1 MMNLTPVTH
10 GRPKQLQSLMCCAA
24 ALLLSA
30 CQQTQIVF
38 TPTEPPS
45 LASFEI
51 PYPLDNHLPESGVII
66 PATDPIF
73 SDEVYTELDLP
84 YQLHRLASVQS
95 NHELNSNSLSTHALS
110 SNSLSSNSLS
120 NRVSLAAISPQ
131 APFNN
136 PDILQIAL
144 QEKARALA
152 IHLADP
158 CLETFSIRVSLHSI
172 NLSLT
177 CPDDV
182 NHIYGLLVQ
191 FWQPNTFVDATTAP
205 VDVDNIRRQ
214 LKLNKHLNAFS
225 GAEIDKLWRE
235 KLLGPEHAYNKVLNN
250 DALFDS
256 LNLKQLQQ
264 IQQQAASQAQ
274 WHLFLPNMQA
284 KNAEF
289 DLQASIKQ
297 WPRLTKSLPK
307 SLSKSPQQAD
317 KLETTTPKQTQKI
330 YLIDAPGSVQTQVR
344 LGYRIDYRIDHRID
358 YRIDHSINHAIGHTV
373 DSELGDISETS
384 QLSSQEVALSCR
396 SLSALMG
403 RSFSGRLYYDLRE
416 KRGLTYGIY
425 GQCANAPL
433 SSSIKFYGS
442 TAIEHTGAFVVGILD
457 HLVLVKTQSASQ
469 GEINALKTYLIGEDL
484 LSQDNSIQRENQYLQ
499 QIATGLTQ
507 VDVQKLN
514 AELQALTPKR
524 LQQLANGAFSG
535 EPLIILRGDIDR
547 IIPDLTSKLPEWQL
561 ERVKVD

>member
-1 MMNLTPVTH
+1 MMNLTATH
-10 GRPKQLQSLMCCAA
+10 GRPKQLQSLMCCVM

-45 LASFEI
+45 LASFNT
-51 PYPLDNHLPESGVII
+51 PYPLDNHLPESGIII
-66 PATDPIF
+66 PATDPMF
-73 SDEVYTELDLP
+73 SDEVHTELDLP

-95 NHELNSNSLSTHALS
+95 NHDLNSNCLSTHALS
-110 SNSLSSNSLS
+110 SNSLS
-120 NRVSLAAISPQ
+120 NRISLAAISPQ

-152 IHLADP
+152 ISLADP

-182 NHIYGLLVQ
+182 NHIFGLLVQ

-205 VDVDNIRRQ
+205 VDIDNIRRQ

-235 KLLGPEHAYNKVLNN
+235 KLLGPEHPYNKVLNN
-250 DALFDS
+250 DELFDS

-284 KNAEF
+284 KNAKF
-289 DLQASIKQ
+289 DLQGSIKL
-297 WPRLTKSLPK
+297 WPLLTTSLPK
-307 SLSKSPQQAD
+307 SLSKSSPQAD

-344 LGYRIDYRIDHRID
+344 LGYRIDYRIDH
-358 YRIDHSINHAIGHTV
+358 SINHAIGHTI
-373 DSELGDISETS
+373 DSELGDMSETS

-433 SSSIKFYGS
+433 SSSIKFYSS

-457 HLVLVKTQSASQ
+457 HLALVKTQSASQ

-499 QIATGLTQ
+499 QLATGLTQ
-507 VDVQKLN
+507 VDVQQLN

>member
-1 MMNLTPVTH
+1 MMNLTATH

-45 LASFEI
+45 LASFDT

-66 PATDPIF
+66 PATDPMF

-95 NHELNSNSLSTHALS
+95 NHDLNSNSQSTHALS
-110 SNSLSSNSLS
+110 RNSLS

-152 IHLADP
+152 ISLADP

-191 FWQPNTFVDATTAP
+191 FWQPNTFIDATTAP
-205 VDVDNIRRQ
+205 VDIDNIRRQ

-250 DALFDS
+250 NELFDS
-256 LNLKQLQQ
+256 LNLNQLQQ
-264 IQQQAASQAQ
+264 IQQQAVSHAQ

-297 WPRLTKSLPK
+297 WPMLTTSLAKSFPK
-307 SLSKSPQQAD
+307 SSSHAD
-317 KLETTTPKQTQKI
+317 KLETTTPKQTKKI

-344 LGYRIDYRIDHRID
+344 LGYRIDYRIDH
-358 YRIDHSINHAIGHTV
+358 SINHAIGHTV
-373 DSELGDISETS
+373 DSELGDMSETS
-384 QLSSQEVALSCR
+384 QLSSQEIALSCR

-425 GQCANAPL
+425 GQCANATL

-457 HLVLVKTQSASQ
+457 HLALVKTQSASQ
-469 GEINALKTYLIGEDL
+469 GEINALKTYLIGEDV
-484 LSQDNSIQRENQYLQ
+484 LSQDNSIQRENQYLHQ
-499 QIATGLTQ
+499 LATGLTQ
-507 VDVQKLN
+507 VDVQQLN

-561 ERVKVD
+561 ERIKVD

>member
-45 LASFEI
+45 LASFDT
-51 PYPLDNHLPESGVII
+51 PYPLDNHLPESGIII
-66 PATDPIF
+66 PATDPMF
-73 SDEVYTELDLP
+73 SDEVHTELNLP

-95 NHELNSNSLSTHALS
+95 NHDLNSNSLSSNSLSTHALS
-110 SNSLSSNSLS
+110 RNSLS
-120 NRVSLAAISPQ
+120 NRVSLAAVSPQ

-182 NHIYGLLVQ
+182 NHIYGLLMQ
-191 FWQPNTFVDATTAP
+191 FWQPNTFIDATTAP
-205 VDVDNIRRQ
+205 VDIDNIRRQ

-235 KLLGPEHAYNKVLNN
+235 KLLGPEHPYNKVLNN
-250 DALFDS
+250 DELFDS

-297 WPRLTKSLPK
+297 WPMLTKSLPK
-307 SLSKSPQQAD
+307 SLSKSSPQAD
-317 KLETTTPKQTQKI
+317 KLETTTPKQTKKI
-330 YLIDAPGSVQTQVR
+330 FLIDAPGSVQTQVR
-344 LGYRIDYRIDHRID
+344 LGYRID
-358 YRIDHSINHAIGHTV
+358 HAIGHTV
-373 DSELGDISETS
+373 DSELGDMSEKS
-384 QLSSQEVALSCR
+384 QLNSQEIALSCR

-433 SSSIKFYGS
+433 STSIKFYGS

-457 HLVLVKTQSASQ
+457 HLALVKTQSASQ
-469 GEINALKTYLIGEDL
+469 GEINALKTYLMGEDV

-499 QIATGLTQ
+499 QLATGLTQ
-507 VDVQKLN
+507 VDVQQLN

-524 LQQLANGAFSG
+524 LQHLANGAFSG

>member
-10 GRPKQLQSLMCCAA
+10 GRPKQLQGLMYGVV

-45 LASFEI
+45 LASFDT

-66 PATDPIF
+66 PATDPVF
-73 SDEVYTELDLP
+73 SDEVHTELDLP
-84 YQLHRLASVQS
+84 YQLHRLASVQR
-95 NHELNSNSLSTHALS
+95 THV
-110 SNSLSSNSLS
+110 LSSNSLS

-136 PDILQIAL
+136 PDILHLAL

-152 IHLADP
+152 ISLADP

-182 NHIYGLLVQ
+182 NHIYGLLMQ
-191 FWQPNTFVDATTAP
+191 FWQPNTFINATTAP
-205 VDVDNIRRQ
+205 VDIDNIRRQ

-235 KLLGPEHAYNKVLNN
+235 KLLGPEHPYNKVLNN
-250 DALFDS
+250 DELFDS

-274 WHLFLPNMQA
+274 WHLFLPNIQA

-289 DLQASIKQ
+289 NLQASIKQ
-297 WPRLTKSLPK
+297 WPMLTTSLPK
-307 SLSKSPQQAD
+307 SFPKSSSHAD
-317 KLETTTPKQTQKI
+317 KLETTTPKQTKKI

-344 LGYRIDYRIDHRID
+344 LGYRIDH
-358 YRIDHSINHAIGHTV
+358 RIDHSINHAIGHTV
-373 DSELGDISETS
+373 DSELGDTSETNP
-384 QLSSQEVALSCR
+384 LSSQEVTLSCR
-396 SLSALMG
+396 SLSALVG

-442 TAIEHTGAFVVGILD
+442 TAIKHTGAFVVGILD
-457 HLVLVKTQSASQ
+457 HLALVKTQSASQ
-469 GEINALKTYLIGEDL
+469 GEINALKTYLMGEDL

-499 QIATGLTQ
+499 QLTTGLTQ

-514 AELQALTPKR
+514 AELQALTPAR

-535 EPLIILRGDIDR
+535 EPLIILRGDIDK

>member
-45 LASFEI
+45 LASFNT

-66 PATDPIF
+66 PATDPMF
-73 SDEVYTELDLP
+73 SDEVHTELDLP
-84 YQLHRLASVQS
+84 YRLHRLASVQS
-95 NHELNSNSLSTHALS
+95 THDLNSNNLSTHALS
-110 SNSLSSNSLS
+110 SHALSSNTLS

-152 IHLADP
+152 ISLADP
-158 CLETFSIRVSLHSI
+158 CLDTFSIRVSLHSI

-182 NHIYGLLVQ
+182 NHIYGLLMQ

-205 VDVDNIRRQ
+205 VDIDNIRRQ
-214 LKLNKHLNAFS
+214 LKLNMHLNAFS
-225 GAEIDKLWRE
+225 GAEIDKAWRE
-235 KLLGPEHAYNKVLNN
+235 KLLGPEHPYNKVLNN
-250 DALFDS
+250 DELFDS
-256 LNLKQLQQ
+256 LNLNQLQQ

-297 WPRLTKSLPK
+297 WPMLTKSLPK
-307 SLSKSPQQAD
+307 SLSKSSSHAD
-317 KLETTTPKQTQKI
+317 KLETTTPKQTKKI

-344 LGYRIDYRIDHRID
+344 LGYRIG
-358 YRIDHSINHAIGHTV
+358 YRIDHSINHAIGHTI
-373 DSELGDISETS
+373 DSELGDMSETS
-384 QLSSQEVALSCR
+384 QLSSQEVTLSCR

-457 HLVLVKTQSASQ
+457 HLALVKTQSASQ
-469 GEINALKTYLIGEDL
+469 GEINALKTYLIGEDV

-499 QIATGLTQ
+499 QLATGLTQ
-507 VDVQKLN
+507 VDVQQLN

>member
-45 LASFEI
+45 LASFDT

-66 PATDPIF
+66 PATDPMF

-95 NHELNSNSLSTHALS
+95 NHDLNSNNLSTHDLS

-152 IHLADP
+152 ISLADP

-205 VDVDNIRRQ
+205 VDIDNIRRQ

-250 DALFDS
+250 DELFDS

-284 KNAEF
+284 KNAKF
-289 DLQASIKQ
+289 DLQASIKL
-297 WPRLTKSLPK
+297 WPLLTTSFPK
-307 SLSKSPQQAD
+307 SSPQAD

-344 LGYRIDYRIDHRID
+344 LGYRIDYRIDH
-358 YRIDHSINHAIGHTV
+358 SINHAIGHTV
-373 DSELGDISETS
+373 DSELGDMSEKS
-384 QLSSQEVALSCR
+384 QLSSQEVTLSCH

-457 HLVLVKTQSASQ
+457 HLALVKTQSASQ

-484 LSQDNSIQRENQYLQ
+484 LSQDNSIQRENQYLHQ
-499 QIATGLTQ
+499 LTTELTQ
-507 VDVQKLN
+507 VDVQQLN

>member
-1 MMNLTPVTH
+1 MMNLTATH
-10 GRPKQLQSLMCCAA
+10 GRPKQLQSLMCCVM

-45 LASFEI
+45 LASFNT
-51 PYPLDNHLPESGVII
+51 PYPLDNHLPESGIII
-66 PATDPIF
+66 PATDPMF
-73 SDEVYTELDLP
+73 SDEVHTELDLP

-95 NHELNSNSLSTHALS
+95 NHDLNSNCLSTHALS
-110 SNSLSSNSLS
+110 SNSLS
-120 NRVSLAAISPQ
+120 NRISLATISPQ

-152 IHLADP
+152 ISLADP

-205 VDVDNIRRQ
+205 VDIDNIRRQ

-235 KLLGPEHAYNKVLNN
+235 KLLGPEHPYNKVLNN

-284 KNAEF
+284 KNAKF
-289 DLQASIKQ
+289 DLQASIKL
-297 WPRLTKSLPK
+297 WPLLTTSLPK
-307 SLSKSPQQAD
+307 SLSKSSPQAD
-317 KLETTTPKQTQKI
+317 KRETTTPKQTQKI

-344 LGYRIDYRIDHRID
+344 LGYRID
-358 YRIDHSINHAIGHTV
+358 HSINHAIGHTI
-373 DSELGDISETS
+373 DSELGDMSETS

-457 HLVLVKTQSASQ
+457 HLALVKTQSASQ

-499 QIATGLTQ
+499 QVATGLTQ

>member
-1 MMNLTPVTH
+1 MMNLTAVSL
-10 GRPKQLQSLMCCAA
+10 GPKQLHSLMCCAA

-45 LASFEI
+45 LASFDT
-51 PYPLDNHLPESGVII
+51 PNSLSTHLPESGVII
-66 PATDPIF
+66 PATDPMF
-73 SDEVYTELDLP
+73 SDEVHTELDLP
-84 YQLHRLASVQS
+84 YQLHRLAAFES
-95 NHELNSNSLSTHALS
+95 SNSLSTHA
-110 SNSLSSNSLS
+110 LSSNSLS

-136 PDILQIAL
+136 PDILQLAL

-177 CPDDV
+177 CPDDI
-182 NHIYGLLVQ
+182 NHIYGLLMQ

-205 VDVDNIRRQ
+205 VDIDNIRRQ

-225 GAEIDKLWRE
+225 GAEIDKVWRE

-250 DALFDS
+250 DELFDS

-289 DLQASIKQ
+289 NLQASIKQ

-307 SLSKSPQQAD
+307 SLSKSSPQAD
-317 KLETTTPKQTQKI
+317 KLETTTPKQTKKI

-344 LGYRIDYRIDHRID
+344 LGYRIDYRIDH
-358 YRIDHSINHAIGHTV
+358 SINHAMGHTV
-373 DSELGDISETS
+373 DSELGDMSETS
-384 QLSSQEVALSCR
+384 QLSSQEVALGCR

-425 GQCANAPL
+425 GQCANASL

-457 HLVLVKTQSASQ
+457 HLALVKTQSASQ

-484 LSQDNSIQRENQYLQ
+484 LNQDNSIQRENQYLQ
-499 QIATGLTQ
+499 QVATGLTQ
-507 VDVQKLN
+507 VDVQQLN

>member
-10 GRPKQLQSLMCCAA
+10 GRSKQLQSLMCCVV

-45 LASFEI
+45 LASFDT
-51 PYPLDNHLPESGVII
+51 PYPLDNHLPESGIII

-73 SDEVYTELDLP
+73 SDEVHTELDLP

-95 NHELNSNSLSTHALS
+95 NHDLNSNSLSTHA
-110 SNSLSSNSLS
+110 LSSNSLS

-152 IHLADP
+152 ISLADP
-158 CLETFSIRVSLHSI
+158 CLETFGIRVSLHSI

-177 CPDDV
+177 CPNDV
-182 NHIYGLLVQ
+182 NHIYGLLMQ
-191 FWQPNTFVDATTAP
+191 FWQPNTFIDATTAP
-205 VDVDNIRRQ
+205 VDIDNIRRQ

-225 GAEIDKLWRE
+225 GAEIDKAWRE

-250 DALFDS
+250 NELFDS

-274 WHLFLPNMQA
+274 WHLFLLNKQV
-284 KNAEF
+284 NNTEL
-289 DLQASIKQ
+289 DLKASIKL
-297 WPRLTKSLPK
+297 WPLLTKSF
-307 SLSKSPQQAD
+307 PQSSRQAD
-317 KLETTTPKQTQKI
+317 KLKTTTPKQTKRI
-330 YLIDAPGSVQTQVR
+330 YLIDATGSVQTQVR
-344 LGYRIDYRIDHRID
+344 LGYRID
-358 YRIDHSINHAIGHTV
+358 HSINHAIGHSI
-373 DSELGDISETS
+373 DPALDGRSETS
-384 QLSSQEVALSCR
+384 QLSSQEIALSCR

-457 HLVLVKTQSASQ
+457 HLALVKMQSGSQ
-469 GEINALKTYLIGEDL
+469 GEIDALKTYLMGEDL
-484 LSQDNSIQRENQYLQ
+484 LNRDNSIQRESQYIQ
-499 QIATGLTQ
+499 QLATGLTQ
-507 VDVQKLN
+507 VEVQQLN

-524 LQQLANGAFSG
+524 LQQLANEAFSG
-535 EPLIILRGDIDR
+535 EPLIILRGDVDR

>member
-1 MMNLTPVTH
+1 MMNLTAVSL
-10 GRPKQLQSLMCCAA
+10 GPKQLYSLMCCAA

-45 LASFEI
+45 LASFDT
-51 PYPLDNHLPESGVII
+51 PNSLSTHLPESGVII
-66 PATDPIF
+66 PVTDPMF
-73 SDEVYTELDLP
+73 SDEVHTELDLP
-84 YQLHRLASVQS
+84 YQLHRLAAFES
-95 NHELNSNSLSTHALS
+95 SNSLSAHA
-110 SNSLSSNSLS
+110 LSSNSLS

-131 APFNN
+131 TPFNN
-136 PDILQIAL
+136 PDILQLAL

-152 IHLADP
+152 IHLADS

-182 NHIYGLLVQ
+182 NHIYGLLMQ
-191 FWQPNTFVDATTAP
+191 FWQPNTFVDVATAP
-205 VDVDNIRRQ
+205 VDIDNIRRQ

-225 GAEIDKLWRE
+225 GAEIDKVWRE
-235 KLLGPEHAYNKVLNN
+235 KLLGPEHPYNKVLNN
-250 DALFDS
+250 DELFDS
-256 LNLKQLQQ
+256 LSLKQLQQ
-264 IQQQAASQAQ
+264 ILQQAASQAQ
-274 WHLFLPNMQA
+274 WHLFLPNSQV

-289 DLQASIKQ
+289 DLQASLKL
-297 WPRLTKSLPK
+297 WPALDKSLP
-307 SLSKSPQQAD
+307 LAD
-317 KLETTTPKQTQKI
+317 KPKTAKPKQIKSI

-344 LGYRIDYRIDHRID
+344 IGYALDDALSPSVNEIQNDAAKPPKL
-358 YRIDHSINHAIGHTV
+358 SPQ
-373 DSELGDISETS
+373 DI
-384 QLSSQEVALSCR
+384 ALSCR

-442 TAIEHTGAFVVGILD
+442 TAIEHTGAFLVGILD
-457 HLVLVKTQSASQ
+457 HLALVKTQSASQ
-469 GEINALKTYLIGEDL
+469 GEINALKTYLMGEDV
-484 LSQDNSIQRENQYLQ
+484 LSQDSSIQRENQYLQ
-499 QIATGLTQ
+499 QVATGLTQ
-507 VDVQKLN
+507 VEVQKLN
-514 AELQALTPKR
+514 AELQALTPAR

>member
-1 MMNLTPVTH
+1 M
-10 GRPKQLQSLMCCAA
+10 
-24 ALLLSA
+24 
-30 CQQTQIVF
+30 
-38 TPTEPPS
+38 E
-45 LASFEI
+45 
-51 PYPLDNHLPESGVII
+51 
-66 PATDPIF
+66 
-73 SDEVYTELDLP
+73 
-84 YQLHRLASVQS
+84 S
-95 NHELNSNSLSTHALS
+95 NHDLNSNSLSTHALS
-110 SNSLSSNSLS
+110 NNSLS

-182 NHIYGLLVQ
+182 NHIYGLLMQ
-191 FWQPNTFVDATTAP
+191 FWQPNTFVDATTTP
-205 VDVDNIRRQ
+205 VDIDNIRRQ

-225 GAEIDKLWRE
+225 GAEIDKVWRE
-235 KLLGPEHAYNKVLNN
+235 KLLGPEHPYNKVLNN

-284 KNAEF
+284 KNAKF
-289 DLQASIKQ
+289 DLQASIKL
-297 WPRLTKSLPK
+297 WPLLTTSLPK
-307 SLSKSPQQAD
+307 SLSKSSPQAD
-317 KLETTTPKQTQKI
+317 KRETTTPKQTQKI

-344 LGYRIDYRIDHRID
+344 LGYRID
-358 YRIDHSINHAIGHTV
+358 HSINHAIGHTI
-373 DSELGDISETS
+373 DSELGDMSETS

-457 HLVLVKTQSASQ
+457 HLALVKTQSASQ

-499 QIATGLTQ
+499 QVATGLTQ

-514 AELQALTPKR
+514 AELQALTPAR

-535 EPLIILRGDIDR
+535 EPLIILRGDIDK

-561 ERVKVD
+561 ERIKVD

>member
-1 MMNLTPVTH
+1 MMNLTATH

-45 LASFEI
+45 LASFDT

-66 PATDPIF
+66 PATDPMF

-95 NHELNSNSLSTHALS
+95 NHDLNSNSQSTHALS

-191 FWQPNTFVDATTAP
+191 FWQPNTFIDATTAP
-205 VDVDNIRRQ
+205 VDIDNIRRQ

-235 KLLGPEHAYNKVLNN
+235 KLLGPEHPYNTVLNN
-250 DALFDS
+250 DELFDS

-297 WPRLTKSLPK
+297 WPMFTKSLPK
-307 SLSKSPQQAD
+307 SLSKSSPQAD
-317 KLETTTPKQTQKI
+317 KLETTTPKQTKKI

-344 LGYRIDYRIDHRID
+344 LGYRID
-358 YRIDHSINHAIGHTV
+358 HSINHAIGHTV
-373 DSELGDISETS
+373 DSELGGMSEKS

-457 HLVLVKTQSASQ
+457 HLALVKTQSASQ
-469 GEINALKTYLIGEDL
+469 GEINALKTYLMGEDV
-484 LSQDNSIQRENQYLQ
+484 LSQDNSIQRENQYLHQ
-499 QIATGLTQ
+499 LTTGLTQ
-507 VDVQKLN
+507 VDVQQLN

-535 EPLIILRGDIDR
+535 EPLIILRGNIDR

>member
-45 LASFEI
+45 LASFDT

-66 PATDPIF
+66 PATDPMF

-95 NHELNSNSLSTHALS
+95 NHDLNSNNLSTHDLS

-205 VDVDNIRRQ
+205 VDIDNIRRQ

-250 DALFDS
+250 DELFDS

-264 IQQQAASQAQ
+264 IQQQAAMQAQ
-274 WHLFLPNMQA
+274 WHLFLPNSQA

-289 DLQASIKQ
+289 NLQASIKL
-297 WPRLTKSLPK
+297 WPLLTTSLPK
-307 SLSKSPQQAD
+307 SLSKSSQQAD

-330 YLIDAPGSVQTQVR
+330 YLIDAPGSVQTQVS
-344 LGYRIDYRIDHRID
+344 LGYRID

-373 DSELGDISETS
+373 DSELGDMSEKS
-384 QLSSQEVALSCR
+384 QLSSQEVTLSCH

-469 GEINALKTYLIGEDL
+469 GEINALKTYLIAEDL

-499 QIATGLTQ
+499 QVATGLTQ

-535 EPLIILRGDIDR
+535 EPLIILRGDIDK

-561 ERVKVD
+561 ERIKVD

>member
-1 MMNLTPVTH
+1 MMNLTATH
-10 GRPKQLQSLMCCAA
+10 GRTKQLQSLMCGVV

-45 LASFEI
+45 LASFDT
-51 PYPLDNHLPESGVII
+51 PYPLNSHLPESGVII
-66 PATDPIF
+66 PATDPMF

-95 NHELNSNSLSTHALS
+95 NHDLNSNSLSTHALS
-110 SNSLSSNSLS
+110 SNSLSTNALSSNSLS

-144 QEKARALA
+144 PEKARALA

-182 NHIYGLLVQ
+182 NHIYGLLMQ

-205 VDVDNIRRQ
+205 VDIDNIRRQ

-225 GAEIDKLWRE
+225 GAEIDKVWRE

-256 LNLKQLQQ
+256 LSLKQLQQ

-274 WHLFLPNMQA
+274 WHLFLPNSQA

-289 DLQASIKQ
+289 NLQASIKQ

-307 SLSKSPQQAD
+307 SLSKSLQQAD
-317 KLETTTPKQTQKI
+317 KLETTTPKQTKKI
-330 YLIDAPGSVQTQVR
+330 FLIDAPGSVQTQVR
-344 LGYRIDYRIDHRID
+344 LG

-373 DSELGDISETS
+373 DSELGDTSETS
-384 QLSSQEVALSCR
+384 QLSSQEIALSCR

-457 HLVLVKTQSASQ
+457 HLALVKTQSASQ

-507 VDVQKLN
+507 VDVQQLN

>member
-10 GRPKQLQSLMCCAA
+10 GRPKQLQGLMCGVV

-45 LASFEI
+45 LASFDT
-51 PYPLDNHLPESGVII
+51 PNSLSTHLPESGVII
-66 PATDPIF
+66 PVTDPMF
-73 SDEVYTELDLP
+73 SDEVHTELDLP
-84 YQLHRLASVQS
+84 YQLHRLAAFES
-95 NHELNSNSLSTHALS
+95 SNSQSTHALS
-110 SNSLSSNSLS
+110 RNSLS

-152 IHLADP
+152 ISLAEP

-205 VDVDNIRRQ
+205 VDIDNIRRQ

-235 KLLGPEHAYNKVLNN
+235 KLLGPEHPYNKVLNN
-250 DALFDS
+250 DELFDS
-256 LNLKQLQQ
+256 LSLKQLQQ

-274 WHLFLPNMQA
+274 WHLFLPNSQA
-284 KNAEF
+284 KNAAF

-297 WPRLTKSLPK
+297 WPILTKSLPK
-307 SLSKSPQQAD
+307 SFPKSSPQAD

-330 YLIDAPGSVQTQVR
+330 FLIDAPGSVQTQVR
-344 LGYRIDYRIDHRID
+344 LGYRIDYRIDH
-358 YRIDHSINHAIGHTV
+358 SINHAIGHTV
-373 DSELGDISETS
+373 DSELGDMSETN
-384 QLSSQEVALSCR
+384 QLSSQEVTLSCR

-457 HLVLVKTQSASQ
+457 HLALVKTQSASQ
-469 GEINALKTYLIGEDL
+469 GEINALKTYLKGEDL

-499 QIATGLTQ
+499 QLATGLTQ

>member
-1 MMNLTPVTH
+1 MMNLIATH

-45 LASFEI
+45 LASFNT
-51 PYPLDNHLPESGVII
+51 PYPLDNHLPESGIII
-66 PATDPIF
+66 PATDPMF
-73 SDEVYTELDLP
+73 SDEVHTELDLP

-95 NHELNSNSLSTHALS
+95 NHDLNSNSLSTHALS
-110 SNSLSSNSLS
+110 RNSLS
-120 NRVSLAAISPQ
+120 NRVSLAAVSPQ

-152 IHLADP
+152 ISLADP

-235 KLLGPEHAYNKVLNN
+235 KLLGPEHPYNKVLNN
-250 DALFDS
+250 NELFDS

-289 DLQASIKQ
+289 DLQASIKL
-297 WPRLTKSLPK
+297 WPLLTTSFPK
-307 SLSKSPQQAD
+307 PSQQAD
-317 KLETTTPKQTQKI
+317 KLETTTPKQTKKI
-330 YLIDAPGSVQTQVR
+330 FLIDAPGSVQTQVR
-344 LGYRIDYRIDHRID
+344 LGYRIDYRIDC
-358 YRIDHSINHAIGHTV
+358 RIDHSINHAIGHTV

-384 QLSSQEVALSCR
+384 QLSSQEVTLSSR

-457 HLVLVKTQSASQ
+457 HLALVKTQSASQ
-469 GEINALKTYLIGEDL
+469 GEINALKTYLMGEDL

-499 QIATGLTQ
+499 QLATGLTQ

-547 IIPDLTSKLPEWQL
+547 IIPDLTSKLSEWQL

>member
-10 GRPKQLQSLMCCAA
+10 GRPKQLQSLMCGVV

-45 LASFEI
+45 LASFDT

-66 PATDPIF
+66 PATDPMF
-73 SDEVYTELDLP
+73 SDEVHTELDLP

-95 NHELNSNSLSTHALS
+95 NHDLNSNSQSTHALS
-110 SNSLSSNSLS
+110 RNSLS

-152 IHLADP
+152 ISLAEP

-182 NHIYGLLVQ
+182 NHINGLLVQ
-191 FWQPNTFVDATTAP
+191 FWQPNTFIDATTAP

-235 KLLGPEHAYNKVLNN
+235 KLLGPEHPYNKVLNN

-264 IQQQAASQAQ
+264 IQQQAAMQAQ
-274 WHLFLPNMQA
+274 WHLFLPNSQA
-284 KNAEF
+284 KNAELN
-289 DLQASIKQ
+289 LQASIKL
-297 WPRLTKSLPK
+297 WPLLTKSLPK
-307 SLSKSPQQAD
+307 SLSKLSPQAD
-317 KLETTTPKQTQKI
+317 KLETTTPKQTKKI

-344 LGYRIDYRIDHRID
+344 LGYRID
-358 YRIDHSINHAIGHTV
+358 HSINHAIGHTV
-373 DSELGDISETS
+373 DSELGDMSETS
-384 QLSSQEVALSCR
+384 QLSSQEIALSCR

-442 TAIEHTGAFVVGILD
+442 TAVEHTGAFVVGILD
-457 HLVLVKTQSASQ
+457 HLALVKTQSASQ

-499 QIATGLTQ
+499 QLATGLTQ

>member
-24 ALLLSA
+24 ALLLCA

-45 LASFEI
+45 LAGFNT
-51 PYPLDNHLPESGVII
+51 PYPLDNHLPDSGVII
-66 PATDPIF
+66 PATDPMF
-73 SDEVYTELDLP
+73 SDEVHTELDLP

-95 NHELNSNSLSTHALS
+95 NHDLNSNGLSTHALS
-110 SNSLSSNSLS
+110 HNSLS

-144 QEKARALA
+144 QEKARAQA

-225 GAEIDKLWRE
+225 GAEIDKVWRE
-235 KLLGPEHAYNKVLNN
+235 KLLGPEHPYNKVLNN
-250 DALFDS
+250 DELFDS
-256 LNLKQLQQ
+256 LNLNQLQQ
-264 IQQQAASQAQ
+264 IQQQAAMQAQ
-274 WHLFLPNMQA
+274 WHLFLPNSQA

-289 DLQASIKQ
+289 NLQASIKL
-297 WPRLTKSLPK
+297 WPMLTTSLPK
-307 SLSKSPQQAD
+307 SLSKSSSHAD

-330 YLIDAPGSVQTQVR
+330 FLIDAPGSVQTQVR
-344 LGYRIDYRIDHRID
+344 LGYRIG

-373 DSELGDISETS
+373 DSELGDMSETS

-425 GQCANAPL
+425 GQCANATL

-457 HLVLVKTQSASQ
+457 HLALVKTQSASQ
-469 GEINALKTYLIGEDL
+469 GEINALKTYLIGEDV

-499 QIATGLTQ
+499 QLATGLTQ
-507 VDVQKLN
+507 VDVQQLN

-561 ERVKVD
+561 ERIKVD

>member
-1 MMNLTPVTH
+1 MMH
-10 GRPKQLQSLMCCAA
+10 GTLVAHTLPKRLQGLICCAL
-24 ALLLSA
+24 ALLLCA

-45 LASFEI
+45 LANFET
-51 PYPLDNHLPESGVII
+51 PHALPDSLAHSLPKSGAII
-66 PATDPIF
+66 PTINEVF
-73 SDEVYTELDLP
+73 SDEVHTELDLP
-84 YQLHRLASVQS
+84 YQLHRLASVLS
-95 NHELNSNSLSTHALS
+95 NH
-110 SNSLSSNSLS
+110 SLS
-120 NRVSLAAISPQ
+120 NRVSLAAVSPHV
-131 APFNN
+131 PFNN

-144 QEKARALA
+144 QEKASALA
-152 IHLADP
+152 ISRADA

-182 NHIYGLLVQ
+182 NHIYGLLLQ
-191 FWQPNTFVDATTAP
+191 FWQPDAFVDTTTAP
-205 VDVDNIRRQ
+205 VNVDNIRRQ

-225 GAEIDKLWRE
+225 GAEIDKVWRD
-235 KLLGPEHAYNKVLNN
+235 KLLGPEHIYNRVLNN
-250 DALFDS
+250 DELFDS
-256 LNLKQLQQ
+256 LSLKQVQQ
-264 IQQQAASQAQ
+264 IQQQAATQAQ

-289 DLQASIKQ
+289 DLKASVKL
-297 WPRLTKSLPK
+297 WPMLTKSLPN
-307 SLSKSPQQAD
+307 SLPQEDKPETEKPQQT
-317 KLETTTPKQTQKI
+317 KRI

-344 LGYRIDYRIDHRID
+344 LGYRID
-358 YRIDHSINHAIGHTV
+358 HAIAHTL
-373 DSELGDISETS
+373 DHALGGISKTS

-457 HLVLVKTQSASQ
+457 HLALLRTQSASQ
-469 GEINALKTYLIGEDL
+469 GEIDALKTYLFGEDL
-484 LSQDNSIQRENQYLQ
+484 LSQDNSMQRESQYLH

-514 AELQALTPKR
+514 AELQALTPEK
-524 LQQLANGAFSG
+524 LQQLANRAFSG
-535 EPLIILRGDIDR
+535 EPLIILRGDVDS

>member
-1 MMNLTPVTH
+1 MMNLTATH
-10 GRPKQLQSLMCCAA
+10 GRPKQLQSLMCCVM

-66 PATDPIF
+66 PATDPMF
-73 SDEVYTELDLP
+73 SDEVHTELDLP

-95 NHELNSNSLSTHALS
+95 THDLSSNSLSTHALS

-205 VDVDNIRRQ
+205 VDIDNIRRQ

-225 GAEIDKLWRE
+225 GAEIDKVWRE

-250 DALFDS
+250 DELFDS

-264 IQQQAASQAQ
+264 IQQQAVSQAQ
-274 WHLFLPNMQA
+274 WHLFLPNSQA
-284 KNAEF
+284 KNVEF
-289 DLQASIKQ
+289 DLQASIKL
-297 WPRLTKSLPK
+297 WPLLTTSFPK
-307 SLSKSPQQAD
+307 SSPQAD
-317 KLETTTPKQTQKI
+317 KLETTTPKQTKKI

-344 LGYRIDYRIDHRID
+344 LGYRIDYRIDH
-358 YRIDHSINHAIGHTV
+358 SINHAIGHTI
-373 DSELGDISETS
+373 DSELGDMSETS

-457 HLVLVKTQSASQ
+457 HLALVKTQSASQ

-499 QIATGLTQ
+499 QLATGLTQ
-507 VDVQKLN
+507 VDVQQLN

>member
-10 GRPKQLQSLMCCAA
+10 GRSKQLQSLMCCVV

-45 LASFEI
+45 LASFDT
-51 PYPLDNHLPESGVII
+51 PYPLDNHLPESGIII

-73 SDEVYTELDLP
+73 SDEVHTELDLP

-95 NHELNSNSLSTHALS
+95 NHDLNSNSLSTHA
-110 SNSLSSNSLS
+110 LSSNSLS

-152 IHLADP
+152 ISLADP

-182 NHIYGLLVQ
+182 NHIYGLLMQ

-205 VDVDNIRRQ
+205 VDIDNIRRQ

-225 GAEIDKLWRE
+225 GAEIDKVWRE

-250 DALFDS
+250 DELFDS

-284 KNAEF
+284 KNAKF

-297 WPRLTKSLPK
+297 WPMLTTSLPK
-307 SLSKSPQQAD
+307 SFPKSSSHAD

-344 LGYRIDYRIDHRID
+344 LGYRIDYRIDH
-358 YRIDHSINHAIGHTV
+358 SINHAIGHTV
-373 DSELGDISETS
+373 DSELGGMSEKS

-457 HLVLVKTQSASQ
+457 HLALVKTQSASQ

-499 QIATGLTQ
+499 QLATGLTQ
-507 VDVQKLN
+507 VDVQQLN

>member
-1 MMNLTPVTH
+1 MMNLIATH

-45 LASFEI
+45 LASFNT
-51 PYPLDNHLPESGVII
+51 PYPLDNHLPESGIII
-66 PATDPIF
+66 PATDPMF
-73 SDEVYTELDLP
+73 SDEVHTELDLP

-95 NHELNSNSLSTHALS
+95 NHDLNSNSLSTHALS
-110 SNSLSSNSLS
+110 NNSLS

-182 NHIYGLLVQ
+182 NHIYGLLMQ
-191 FWQPNTFVDATTAP
+191 FWQPNTFVDAATAP
-205 VDVDNIRRQ
+205 VDIDNIRRQ

-225 GAEIDKLWRE
+225 GAEIDKVWRE
-235 KLLGPEHAYNKVLNN
+235 KLLGPEHPYNKVLNN
-250 DALFDS
+250 DELFDS
-256 LNLKQLQQ
+256 LNLNQLQQ
-264 IQQQAASQAQ
+264 IQQQAESQAQ
-274 WHLFLPNMQA
+274 WHLFLPNSEAQ
-284 KNAEF
+284 NAEF

-307 SLSKSPQQAD
+307 SLSKSSPQAD
-317 KLETTTPKQTQKI
+317 KLETTTPKQTKKI
-330 YLIDAPGSVQTQVR
+330 YLIDAPGNVQTQVR
-344 LGYRIDYRIDHRID
+344 LGYRID
-358 YRIDHSINHAIGHTV
+358 HAIGHTV
-373 DSELGDISETS
+373 DSELGDMSEKS
-384 QLSSQEVALSCR
+384 QLNSQEIALSCR

-433 SSSIKFYGS
+433 STSIKFYGS

-457 HLVLVKTQSASQ
+457 HLALVKTQSASQ
-469 GEINALKTYLIGEDL
+469 GEINALKTYLMGEDV

-499 QIATGLTQ
+499 QLATGLTQ

-535 EPLIILRGDIDR
+535 EPLIILRGDIDK

>member
-1 MMNLTPVTH
+1 MMNLTAVTH

-66 PATDPIF
+66 PATDPMF
-73 SDEVYTELDLP
+73 SDEVHTELDLP

-95 NHELNSNSLSTHALS
+95 TYA
-110 SNSLSSNSLS
+110 LSSNSLS
-120 NRVSLAAISPQ
+120 NRVSLAAVSPQ

-152 IHLADP
+152 ISLADP
-158 CLETFSIRVSLHSI
+158 CLETFGIRVSLHSI

-182 NHIYGLLVQ
+182 NHIYGLLMQ
-191 FWQPNTFVDATTAP
+191 FWQPNTFIDATTAP
-205 VDVDNIRRQ
+205 VDIDNIRRQ

-225 GAEIDKLWRE
+225 GAEIDKVWRE
-235 KLLGPEHAYNKVLNN
+235 KLLGPEHPYNKVLNN

-274 WHLFLPNMQA
+274 CHLFLPNMQA

-289 DLQASIKQ
+289 DLQASIKL
-297 WPRLTKSLPK
+297 WPLLTTSLPK
-307 SLSKSPQQAD
+307 SLSKSSPQAD
-317 KLETTTPKQTQKI
+317 KRETTTPKQTKKI

-344 LGYRIDYRIDHRID
+344 LGYRID
-358 YRIDHSINHAIGHTV
+358 HSINHAIGHTV
-373 DSELGDISETS
+373 DSELGDMSETS

-457 HLVLVKTQSASQ
+457 HLALVKTQSASQ
-469 GEINALKTYLIGEDL
+469 GEINALKTYLIGEDV

-499 QIATGLTQ
+499 QLATGLTQ

-514 AELQALTPKR
+514 AELQALTPAR

>member
-10 GRPKQLQSLMCCAA
+10 RRPKQLQSLLCCVM

-66 PATDPIF
+66 PATDPMF
-73 SDEVYTELDLP
+73 SDEVHTELDLP

-95 NHELNSNSLSTHALS
+95 THDLS

-152 IHLADP
+152 ISLADP
-158 CLETFSIRVSLHSI
+158 CLETFGIRVSLHSI

-177 CPDDV
+177 CPNDV
-182 NHIYGLLVQ
+182 NHIYGLLMQ
-191 FWQPNTFVDATTAP
+191 FWQPNTFIDATTAP
-205 VDVDNIRRQ
+205 VDIDNIRRQ

-225 GAEIDKLWRE
+225 GAEIDKAWRE
-235 KLLGPEHAYNKVLNN
+235 KLLGPEHPYNKVLNN
-250 DALFDS
+250 NELFDS
-256 LNLKQLQQ
+256 LSLKQLQQ

-289 DLQASIKQ
+289 DLQASIKL
-297 WPRLTKSLPK
+297 WPLLTTSFPK
-307 SLSKSPQQAD
+307 PSQQAD
-317 KLETTTPKQTQKI
+317 KLETTTHKQTKKI
-330 YLIDAPGSVQTQVR
+330 FLIDAPGSVQTQVR
-344 LGYRIDYRIDHRID
+344 LGYRIGYRID
-358 YRIDHSINHAIGHTV
+358 YRIDHSINHAIGHTI
-373 DSELGDISETS
+373 DSELGDMSETS

-457 HLVLVKTQSASQ
+457 HLALVKTQSASQ

-499 QIATGLTQ
+499 QVATGLTQ
-507 VDVQKLN
+507 VDVQQLN

>member
-1 MMNLTPVTH
+1 MMNLTPVAH
-10 GRPKQLQSLMCCAA
+10 GRPKQLQGLMCCVV

-45 LASFEI
+45 LASFDT
-51 PYPLDNHLPESGVII
+51 PNSLSNHLPESGVII
-66 PATDPIF
+66 PATDPMF
-73 SDEVYTELDLP
+73 SDEVHTELDLP

-95 NHELNSNSLSTHALS
+95 NHDLNSNSQSTHALS
-110 SNSLSSNSLS
+110 RNSLS

-205 VDVDNIRRQ
+205 VDIDNIRRQ

-225 GAEIDKLWRE
+225 GAEIDKVWRE
-235 KLLGPEHAYNKVLNN
+235 KLLGPDHPYNKVLNN
-250 DALFDS
+250 DELFDS
-256 LNLKQLQQ
+256 LNLNQLQQ
-264 IQQQAASQAQ
+264 IQQQAAMQAQ
-274 WHLFLPNMQA
+274 WHLFLPNSQA

-289 DLQASIKQ
+289 NLQASIKQ
-297 WPRLTKSLPK
+297 WPLLTTSLPK
-307 SLSKSPQQAD
+307 SLSKSSSHAD

-344 LGYRIDYRIDHRID
+344 LGYRIDYRIDH
-358 YRIDHSINHAIGHTV
+358 SINHAIGHTV
-373 DSELGDISETS
+373 DSELDDMSEAS

-457 HLVLVKTQSASQ
+457 HLALVKTQSASQ

-499 QIATGLTQ
+499 QLATGLTQ
-507 VDVQKLN
+507 VDVQQLN

>member
-1 MMNLTPVTH
+1 MMNLIATH

-45 LASFEI
+45 LASFNT
-51 PYPLDNHLPESGVII
+51 PYPLDNHLPESGIII
-66 PATDPIF
+66 PATDPMF
-73 SDEVYTELDLP
+73 SDEVHTELDLP

-95 NHELNSNSLSTHALS
+95 NHDLNSNSLSTHALS
-110 SNSLSSNSLS
+110 NNSLS

-136 PDILQIAL
+136 PDILQLAL

-152 IHLADP
+152 ISLADP

-182 NHIYGLLVQ
+182 NHIYGLLMQ

-205 VDVDNIRRQ
+205 VDIDNIRRQ

-250 DALFDS
+250 DELFDS
-256 LNLKQLQQ
+256 LSLKQLQQ

-274 WHLFLPNMQA
+274 WHLFLPNSQA

-307 SLSKSPQQAD
+307 SLSKSSSHAD
-317 KLETTTPKQTQKI
+317 KLETTTPKQTKKI

-344 LGYRIDYRIDHRID
+344 IGYALDDALSPSVNEIQNDAAKPPKL
-358 YRIDHSINHAIGHTV
+358 SPQ
-373 DSELGDISETS
+373 DI
-384 QLSSQEVALSCR
+384 ALSCR

-425 GQCANAPL
+425 GQCANAPQ

-457 HLVLVKTQSASQ
+457 HLAIVKTQSASQ
-469 GEINALKTYLIGEDL
+469 GEINALKTYLMGEDV

-499 QIATGLTQ
+499 QLATGLTQ
-507 VDVQKLN
+507 VEVQKLN
-514 AELQALTPKR
+514 AELQALTPAR
-524 LQQLANGAFSG
+524 LQQLANRAFSG
-535 EPLIILRGDIDR
+535 EPLIILRGDIDK

>member
-45 LASFEI
+45 LASFDT
-51 PYPLDNHLPESGVII
+51 PYPLDNHLPESGIII

-73 SDEVYTELDLP
+73 NDEVHTELDLP

-95 NHELNSNSLSTHALS
+95 NHDLNSNSLSSNSLSTHA
-110 SNSLSSNSLS
+110 LSSNSLS

-152 IHLADP
+152 ISLAKP

-191 FWQPNTFVDATTAP
+191 FWQPNTFIDATTAP

-235 KLLGPEHAYNKVLNN
+235 KLLGPEHPYNTVLNN

-274 WHLFLPNMQA
+274 WHLFLPNSQA

-297 WPRLTKSLPK
+297 WPMLTKSLPK
-307 SLSKSPQQAD
+307 SLSKSSSHAD

-330 YLIDAPGSVQTQVR
+330 FLIDAPGSVQTQVR
-344 LGYRIDYRIDHRID
+344 LGYRIDYRIDH
-358 YRIDHSINHAIGHTV
+358 SINHAIGHTV
-373 DSELGDISETS
+373 DSELGDMSEKS

-457 HLVLVKTQSASQ
+457 HLALVKTQNASQ
-469 GEINALKTYLIGEDL
+469 GEINALKTYLMGEDL

-499 QIATGLTQ
+499 QLATGLTQ
-507 VDVQKLN
+507 VDVQQLN

-524 LQQLANGAFSG
+524 LQQSANGAFSG

>member
-10 GRPKQLQSLMCCAA
+10 GRSKQLQSLMCCVV

-45 LASFEI
+45 LASFDT
-51 PYPLDNHLPESGVII
+51 PYPLDNHLPESGIII

-73 SDEVYTELDLP
+73 SDEVHTELDLP

-95 NHELNSNSLSTHALS
+95 NHDLNSNSLSSNSLSTHA
-110 SNSLSSNSLS
+110 LSSNSLS

-152 IHLADP
+152 ISLADP
-158 CLETFSIRVSLHSI
+158 CLETFGIRVSLHSI

-177 CPDDV
+177 CPNDV
-182 NHIYGLLVQ
+182 NHIYGLLMQ
-191 FWQPNTFVDATTAP
+191 FWQPNTFIDATTAP
-205 VDVDNIRRQ
+205 VDIDNIRRQ

-225 GAEIDKLWRE
+225 GAEIDKAWRE
-235 KLLGPEHAYNKVLNN
+235 KLLGPEHPYNKVLNN
-250 DALFDS
+250 NELFDS
-256 LNLKQLQQ
+256 LSLKQLQQ

-289 DLQASIKQ
+289 DLQASIKL
-297 WPRLTKSLPK
+297 WPLLTTSFPK
-307 SLSKSPQQAD
+307 PSQQAD
-317 KLETTTPKQTQKI
+317 KLETTTHKQTKKI
-330 YLIDAPGSVQTQVR
+330 FLIDAPGSVQTQVR
-344 LGYRIDYRIDHRID
+344 LG

-373 DSELGDISETS
+373 DSELGDMSEAS

-433 SSSIKFYGS
+433 SSSIKLYGS

-457 HLVLVKTQSASQ
+457 HLALVKAQSASQ
-469 GEINALKTYLIGEDL
+469 GEINALKTYLMGEDL

-499 QIATGLTQ
+499 QLATGLTQ

-524 LQQLANGAFSG
+524 LQQLANGAFNS

>member
-1 MMNLTPVTH
+1 MMNLTATH
-10 GRPKQLQSLMCCAA
+10 GRTKQLQSLMCGVV

-45 LASFEI
+45 LASFDT
-51 PYPLDNHLPESGVII
+51 PYPLNSHLPESGVII
-66 PATDPIF
+66 PATDPMF
-73 SDEVYTELDLP
+73 SDEVYTELELP

-95 NHELNSNSLSTHALS
+95 NHDLNSNSLSTHA
-110 SNSLSSNSLS
+110 LSSNSLS

-144 QEKARALA
+144 QQKARALA
-152 IHLADP
+152 ISLADP

-182 NHIYGLLVQ
+182 NHIYGLLIQ

-205 VDVDNIRRQ
+205 VDIDNIRRQ

-235 KLLGPEHAYNKVLNN
+235 KLLGPEHPYNTVLNN
-250 DALFDS
+250 DELFDS

-297 WPRLTKSLPK
+297 WPMLTKSLPK

-317 KLETTTPKQTQKI
+317 KLETTTPKQTKKI
-330 YLIDAPGSVQTQVR
+330 FLIDAPGSVQTQVR
-344 LGYRIDYRIDHRID
+344 LGYRIDYRIGYRIG

-373 DSELGDISETS
+373 DSELGDMSETS

-457 HLVLVKTQSASQ
+457 HLALVKTQSASQ
-469 GEINALKTYLIGEDL
+469 GEINALKTYLIGEDV

-499 QIATGLTQ
+499 QLATGLTQ

>member
-10 GRPKQLQSLMCCAA
+10 GRPKQLQGLMCCAA

-45 LASFEI
+45 LASFDT
-51 PYPLDNHLPESGVII
+51 PYPLDSHLPESGGII
-66 PATDPIF
+66 PATDPVF
-73 SDEVYTELDLP
+73 SDEVHTELNLP

-95 NHELNSNSLSTHALS
+95 NHDLS
-110 SNSLSSNSLS
+110 SNKLINNSLS
-120 NRVSLAAISPQ
+120 NRVSLVAVSPQ

-152 IHLADP
+152 ISLADP

-191 FWQPNTFVDATTAP
+191 FWQPNTFIDATTAP
-205 VDVDNIRRQ
+205 VDIDNIRRQ

-225 GAEIDKLWRE
+225 GDEIDKLWRE
-235 KLLGPEHAYNKVLNN
+235 KLLGPEHPYNTVLNN
-250 DALFDS
+250 DELFDS
-256 LNLKQLQQ
+256 LNLNQLQQ

-307 SLSKSPQQAD
+307 SLYKSFPKSSPQAD
-317 KLETTTPKQTQKI
+317 KLETTTPKQTKKI
-330 YLIDAPGSVQTQVR
+330 FLIDAPGSVQTQVR
-344 LGYRIDYRIDHRID
+344 LGYRID
-358 YRIDHSINHAIGHTV
+358 HSINQAIGHTV
-373 DSELGDISETS
+373 DSELGDMSETN
-384 QLSSQEVALSCR
+384 QLSSQEVTLSCR

-457 HLVLVKTQSASQ
+457 HLALVKTQSASQ

-499 QIATGLTQ
+499 QLATGLTQ

>member
-66 PATDPIF
+66 PATDPMF
-73 SDEVYTELDLP
+73 SDEVHTELDLP

-95 NHELNSNSLSTHALS
+95 THDLS

-120 NRVSLAAISPQ
+120 NRVSLAAVSSQ

-152 IHLADP
+152 ISLADP
-158 CLETFSIRVSLHSI
+158 CLETFGIRVSLHSI

-205 VDVDNIRRQ
+205 VDIDNIRRQ

-225 GAEIDKLWRE
+225 GAEIDKVWRE
-235 KLLGPEHAYNKVLNN
+235 KLLGPEHPYNTVLNN
-250 DALFDS
+250 NELFDS
-256 LNLKQLQQ
+256 LNLNQLQQ

-289 DLQASIKQ
+289 DLQASIKL
-297 WPRLTKSLPK
+297 WPLLTKSLPK
-307 SLSKSPQQAD
+307 SLSKSSQQAD

-344 LGYRIDYRIDHRID
+344 LGYRID
-358 YRIDHSINHAIGHTV
+358 HSINHAIGHTV
-373 DSELGDISETS
+373 DSELGDMSEKS

-442 TAIEHTGAFVVGILD
+442 TAVEHTGAFVVGILD
-457 HLVLVKTQSASQ
+457 HLALVKTQSASQ
-469 GEINALKTYLIGEDL
+469 GEINALKTYLMGEDV

-499 QIATGLTQ
+499 QLATGLTQ

>member
-1 MMNLTPVTH
+1 MMNLTATH
-10 GRPKQLQSLMCCAA
+10 GRPKQLQSLMCGVV

-45 LASFEI
+45 LASFDT

-66 PATDPIF
+66 PATDPMF
-73 SDEVYTELDLP
+73 SDEVHTELDLP

-95 NHELNSNSLSTHALS
+95 NHELNSNSQSTHALS
-110 SNSLSSNSLS
+110 RNSLS

-152 IHLADP
+152 ISLAEP

-191 FWQPNTFVDATTAP
+191 FWQPNTFVDVTTAP
-205 VDVDNIRRQ
+205 VDIDNIRRQ

-225 GAEIDKLWRE
+225 GAEIDKVWRE
-235 KLLGPEHAYNKVLNN
+235 KLLGPEHPYNKVLNN
-250 DALFDS
+250 DELFDS

-264 IQQQAASQAQ
+264 ILQQAASQAQ
-274 WHLFLPNMQA
+274 WHLFLPNSQA

-289 DLQASIKQ
+289 DLQGSIKQ
-297 WPRLTKSLPK
+297 WPRLTTSLPK
-307 SLSKSPQQAD
+307 SFPKSSSHED
-317 KLETTTPKQTQKI
+317 KLETTTPKQTKKI

-344 LGYRIDYRIDHRID
+344 LGYRIDYRIDH
-358 YRIDHSINHAIGHTV
+358 SINHAIGHTV
-373 DSELGDISETS
+373 DSELGDMSEAS

-433 SSSIKFYGS
+433 SSSIKLYGS

-457 HLVLVKTQSASQ
+457 HLALVKAQSASQ
-469 GEINALKTYLIGEDL
+469 GEINALKTYLMGEDL

-499 QIATGLTQ
+499 QLATGLTQ

-524 LQQLANGAFSG
+524 LLQLANGAFSG

>member
-10 GRPKQLQSLMCCAA
+10 RRPKQLQSLLCCVM

-66 PATDPIF
+66 PATDPMF
-73 SDEVYTELDLP
+73 SDEVHTELDLP
-84 YQLHRLASVQS
+84 YQLHRLASVQR
-95 NHELNSNSLSTHALS
+95 THD
-110 SNSLSSNSLS
+110 LSSNSLS

-205 VDVDNIRRQ
+205 VDIDNIRRQ

-235 KLLGPEHAYNKVLNN
+235 KLLGPEHPYNKVLNN

-284 KNAEF
+284 KNAKF
-289 DLQASIKQ
+289 DLQASIKL
-297 WPRLTKSLPK
+297 WPLLTTSLPK
-307 SLSKSPQQAD
+307 SLSKSSPQAD
-317 KLETTTPKQTQKI
+317 KRETTTPKQTQKI

-344 LGYRIDYRIDHRID
+344 LGYRIDYRIDHP
-358 YRIDHSINHAIGHTV
+358 INHAIGHTI
-373 DSELGDISETS
+373 DSELGDMSETS

-457 HLVLVKTQSASQ
+457 HLALVKTQSASQ

-499 QIATGLTQ
+499 QVATGLTQ

-535 EPLIILRGDIDR
+535 EPLIILRGDIDK

-561 ERVKVD
+561 ERIKVD

>member
-1 MMNLTPVTH
+1 MMNLTATH
-10 GRPKQLQSLMCCAA
+10 GRPKQLQSLMCCVM

-45 LASFEI
+45 LASFNT

-66 PATDPIF
+66 PVTDPMF
-73 SDEVYTELDLP
+73 SDEVHTELDLP

-95 NHELNSNSLSTHALS
+95 NHDLNSNSLSSNSLSTHALS
-110 SNSLSSNSLS
+110 NNSLS

-152 IHLADP
+152 ISLADP

-191 FWQPNTFVDATTAP
+191 FWQPNAFIDATTAP

-225 GAEIDKLWRE
+225 GAEIDKVWRE
-235 KLLGPEHAYNKVLNN
+235 KLLGPEHPYNRVLNN
-250 DALFDS
+250 DELFDS
-256 LNLKQLQQ
+256 LSLTQLQQ

-274 WHLFLPNMQA
+274 WHLFLPNKQA

-289 DLQASIKQ
+289 NLQASIKQ
-297 WPRLTKSLPK
+297 WPMLTTSLPK
-307 SLSKSPQQAD
+307 SLSKSSSHAD

-344 LGYRIDYRIDHRID
+344 LGYRID
-358 YRIDHSINHAIGHTV
+358 HSINHAIGHTV
-373 DSELGDISETS
+373 DSELGDMSEKS

-442 TAIEHTGAFVVGILD
+442 TAVEHTGAFVVGILD
-457 HLVLVKTQSASQ
+457 HLALVKTQSASQ

-499 QIATGLTQ
+499 QLATGLTQ

-547 IIPDLTSKLPEWQL
+547 IIPDLTSKLSEWQL

>member
-45 LASFEI
+45 LASFDT
-51 PYPLDNHLPESGVII
+51 PYPQDNHLPESGVII
-66 PATDPIF
+66 PATDPMF
-73 SDEVYTELDLP
+73 SDEVHTELDLP
-84 YQLHRLASVQS
+84 YRLHRLASVQS
-95 NHELNSNSLSTHALS
+95 THDLSSNSLSTHALS
-110 SNSLSSNSLS
+110 SNTLSSNSLS

-144 QEKARALA
+144 QEKARTLA

-191 FWQPNTFVDATTAP
+191 FWQPNTFIDATTAP

-225 GAEIDKLWRE
+225 GAEIDKVWRE

-250 DALFDS
+250 DELFDS

-284 KNAEF
+284 KNAKF
-289 DLQASIKQ
+289 DLQGSIKL
-297 WPRLTKSLPK
+297 WPLLTTSLPK
-307 SLSKSPQQAD
+307 SLSKSSPQAD

-344 LGYRIDYRIDHRID
+344 LGYRIDYRIDH
-358 YRIDHSINHAIGHTV
+358 SINHAIGHTV
-373 DSELGDISETS
+373 DSELGDISETN

-457 HLVLVKTQSASQ
+457 HLALVKTQSASQ
-469 GEINALKTYLIGEDL
+469 GEINALKTYLMGEDL

-499 QIATGLTQ
+499 QLATGLTQ

-514 AELQALTPKR
+514 AELQALTPAR

-535 EPLIILRGDIDR
+535 EPLIILRGDIDK